1 MSDVA
6 GYWKRQFE
14 KVSPRSEPLS
24 DGQWPWVD
32 CRPPKKAKPIK
43 PIVPRYEG
51 NNGILARI
59 DMLLA
64 EHAERKFYGELHN
77 MRNRRELDAII
88 ERHRERAEYGPDVD
102 NDAARVGG
110 LPDMPDAFY
119 AFWLGKEG
127 CL

>member
-6 GYWKRQFE
+6 GYWARQFA
-14 KVSPRSEPLS
+14 KVSPRSGP
-24 DGQWPWVD
+24 PWDSGYSAVVP
-32 CRPPKKAKPIK
+32 RPA
-43 PIVPRYEG
+43 PIVPRYESRTA
-51 NNGILARI
+51 LERI

-64 EHAERKFYGELHN
+64 EHAERKFYGEVHN

-102 NDAARVGG
+102 ADAARVWG

>member
-14 KVSPRSEPLS
+14 KVSPRSEPP
-24 DGQWPWVD
+24 QFMP
-32 CRPPKKAKPIK
+32 PPKRGGCAQ
-43 PIVPRYEG
+43 PIVPRYESRTA
-51 NNGILARI
+51 LERI

-64 EHAERKFYGELHN
+64 EQAERKFYGELHN

-102 NDAARVGG
+102 NDAARVWG

>member
-32 CRPPKKAKPIK
+32 CRPPRKVKPIK

-51 NNGILARI
+51 DNGILARI
-59 DMLLA
+59 DARLA
-64 EHAERKFYGELHN
+64 EQAEARFYGEQHN
-77 MRNRRELDAII
+77 TRNLSELDALL
-88 ERHRERAEYGPDVD
+88 ERHRGRHKPDC
-102 NDAARVGG
+102 ARVMLRADIG
-110 LPDMPDAFY
+110 LPPMPDAFY
-119 AFWLGKEG
+119 AMWLGKDG

>member
-14 KVSPRSEPLS
+14 KVSPRSEP
-24 DGQWPWVD
+24 
-32 CRPPKKAKPIK
+32 PPE
-43 PIVPRYEG
+43 PIVPRYE
-51 NNGILARI
+51 RS
-59 DMLLA
+59 
-64 EHAERKFYGELHN
+64 FYGELHN

-102 NDAARVGG
+102 ADAARVWG

-119 AFWLGKEG
+119 AMWLGKDG